1 MSANKNAGY
10 KANMTRYNGE
20 VEETLEPSTLLF
32 NNLIWLTTAETAL
45 YLRKSQDAVRQMV
58 CRGQLRARKF
68 HRRLYFNKVEL
79 DQALNISF
87 Y

>member
-1 MSANKNAGY
+1 MVTENTGY
-10 KANMTRYNGE
+10 KANHKSYNIA
-20 VEETLEPSTLLF
+20 VEETLEPTTLIF

-58 CRGQLRARKF
+58 CRGQLQARKF
-68 HRRLYFNKVEL
+68 HRRLYFKKEEL